1 MNFETVEKARLA
13 YAEKL
18 KRGFIIGVVI
28 LAVIITIGMSSGGGI
43 GIVKEFKELREL
55 RELREFKESPP

>member
-18 KRGFIIGVVI
+18 KRGLIIGVVI

-43 GIVKEFKELREL
+43 GIVGVVFFLAFFCCFNIL
-55 RELREFKESPP
+55 CF